1 MGVSEELT
9 ANRSP
14 LILIL
19 SQGTWRENPTYNLTC
34 FSKLQES
41 VKISNND
48 ESRKEEAIFLCLVKG
63 WVVSACAEKETSA
76 SFRINCKEKFFSCRM
91 QINKIFNK
99 TNTNTKIHFIYLFI
113 YFSLFVF

>member
-19 SQGTWRENPTYNLTC
+19 SQGTWRENPTYKLTC

-113 YFSLFVF
+113 YLF